1 MMREVLKLISA
12 HHPEIAKYLSKTG
25 NNSKFMLFS
34 TKLSNKRFWD
44 FFCASTGSASDQLSF
59 PLDSW
64 TKLPTNPLVSTVHK
78 DQIPLIRQ
86 GISRE
91 LLCFLQQLTKRI
103 QIKWLDNTFK
113 PVTQSTVK
121 IIGILSL

>member
-1 MMREVLKLISA
+1 MREVLQLISA
-12 HHPEIAKYLSKTG
+12 HYPEIAKYLSKAG
-25 NNSKFMLFS
+25 NDVKFVLFS

-44 FFCASTGSASDQLSF
+44 FFCANTGSASDQLSF

-64 TKLPTNPLVSTVHK
+64 TKCPTNPLVSAVHK
-78 DQIPLIRQ
+78 VQIPLIQR
-86 GISRE
+86 GISTE

-103 QIKWLDNTFK
+103 QINWLGNTFK

-121 IIGILSL
+121 IIGVLSL

>member
-1 MMREVLKLISA
+1 MMREVLQLISA
-12 HHPEIAKYLSKTG
+12 NHPEITKYLSKTG
-25 NNSKFMLFS
+25 NNVKFVLFS
-34 TKLSNKRFWD
+34 TKLSNKRFMD
-44 FFCASTGSASDQLSF
+44 FCVQVQACSDQLSF

-64 TKLPTNPLVSTVHK
+64 TQCPTDPSVSAVHK
-78 DQIPLIRQ
+78 VQIPLIQR
-86 GISRE
+86 GISTE

-103 QIKWLDNTFK
+103 QINWLGNTFK